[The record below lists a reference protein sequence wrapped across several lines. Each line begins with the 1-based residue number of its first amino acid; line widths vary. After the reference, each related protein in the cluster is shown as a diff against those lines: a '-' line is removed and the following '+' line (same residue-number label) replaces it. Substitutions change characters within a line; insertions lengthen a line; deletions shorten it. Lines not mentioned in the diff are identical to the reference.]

1 MSTLRIEQTGDPID
15 GAFPANL
22 RFDERGY
29 PVTIRHPFD
38 RDDDDRL
45 AWYFEQWLDFPFV
58 GEVRA
63 AEAAVSLRR
72 YGQALFEQLFGDR
85 AAYAR
90 YLRLLEG
97 GLRDVTIAISGD
109 PAFTGLLWE
118 TLWDP
123 QQAEPLCTRATL
135 LRQNSDPPQVD
146 LTPRPATTLNILLVV
161 ARPHF
166 GRDVAYRTISRPL
179 VEAVEQARL
188 PVQIDLVRPGT
199 WDALVRHLEGC
210 PAGHYPIIHFD
221 LHGALLT
228 AEQYRAYRDL
238 TAGAGGGATPAA
250 AAHRYAPFLP
260 RDVGRFAGH
269 QGFLFFAGHEAGR
282 PVPAA
287 ADQVADLLQKH
298 GVAICI
304 LNACQSAMQGNRG
317 EAEQGCGGEGAAES
331 GSGDSELVP
340 RHPSPVTESSL
351 AARLMD
357 AGVQLALGMR
367 YSVTVTA
374 AARLMPAVYQAL
386 LDGAPPAEAVRRG
399 RVELWHDKLRHGGFD
414 QQRPLDDWPLPVLYR
429 NQPVE
434 ALPLRPMSLDEAN
447 AFYGARAARYH
458 APALPYGFV
467 GRDVDVLAVE
477 QHLLGQSNSNLLLV
491 RGLGGAG
498 KTALLRHLAQWWS
511 ATGLITR
518 AVYFGYD
525 EKPHTRQQVLFAIGE
540 ALFGRPYLP
549 LPNEAAERQRLLDKL
564 KSERHLLI
572 FDNLESVTGTDLA
585 IGHALPPAERERLA
599 AFLGELAGGKTL
611 VLLGSR
617 SEEGWLRKDVPALRL
632 YELPG
637 LDAGAAADLA
647 ERVLRAGDALHYRS
661 DPAHQPA
668 FDRLMKL
675 LDGHPLAIQAVL
687 GGLAGQTP
695 AEALAALEGGELGE
709 LPADELADKSRN
721 VLASVHYAYSNVDP
735 GAAALLACLAPFSGA
750 VNADWLP
757 QYTQRLQAQPA
768 LADLPFDRWNEALA
782 AAGRWGL
789 LEPHPLG
796 GGYRRLQPIFP
807 YFLRRRLGQDA
818 ARAEAV
824 EAAFVA
830 FYEQLGGE
838 LAQLIRSKDA
848 PQRQTGITLTRVE
861 FENLYGAL
869 GRALR
874 RRVGFWG
881 MFDALAEYLKVT
893 TDHRARAALC
903 AEVLAARAGYSAE
916 QLAGEFS
923 QDFFGATDR
932 LAASR
937 LQLKDL
943 AGAKEAYE
951 SNLELAAISYVE
963 HVRTSGK
970 AGTLHQLGMVA
981 QAQRQW
987 AAAEGYYKQALA
999 IQVEFNDRY
1008 SQASTLGQLGLLA
1021 EAQEHWATAADYLLQ
1036 ALVIFRDFK
1045 DDHSLGMTLR
1055 NLARVWQA
1063 SGDATLPTR
1072 VAAALGV
1079 PEAQVVA
1086 LFRQAAGAGP
1096 QGDSNPP
1103 RPRETG

>member
-1 MSTLRIEQTGDPID
+1 
-15 GAFPANL
+15 
-22 RFDERGY
+22 
-29 PVTIRHPFD
+29 
-38 RDDDDRL
+38 
-45 AWYFEQWLDFPFV
+45 
-58 GEVRA
+58 
-63 AEAAVSLRR
+63 
-72 YGQALFEQLFGDR
+72 
-85 AAYAR
+85 
-90 YLRLLEG
+90 
-97 GLRDVTIAISGD
+97 
-109 PAFTGLLWE
+109 
-118 TLWDP
+118 
-123 QQAEPLCTRATL
+123 
-135 LRQNSDPPQVD
+135 
-146 LTPRPATTLNILLVV
+146 
-161 ARPHF
+161 
-166 GRDVAYRTISRPL
+166 
-179 VEAVEQARL
+179 
-188 PVQIDLVRPGT
+188 
-199 WDALVRHLEGC
+199 
-210 PAGHYPIIHFD
+210 
-221 LHGALLT
+221 
-228 AEQYRAYRDL
+228 
-238 TAGAGGGATPAA
+238 
-250 AAHRYAPFLP
+250 
-260 RDVGRFAGH
+260 
-269 QGFLFFAGHEAGR
+269 
-282 PVPAA
+282 
-287 ADQVADLLQKH
+287 
-298 GVAICI
+298 
-304 LNACQSAMQGNRG
+304 
-317 EAEQGCGGEGAAES
+317 
-331 GSGDSELVP
+331 
-340 RHPSPVTESSL
+340 
-351 AARLMD
+351 MD

-661 DPAHQPA
+661 DPAHQQA

-675 LDGHPLAIQAVL
+675 LAGHPLAIQAVL

-848 PQRQTGITLTRVE
+848 PQRQTGIALTRVE

-999 IQVEFNDRY
+999 ILSSSTTATAGRTLHQLGMVAQAQRQWAAAEGYYQQALAIKVEFNDRYEPGGARCTSWGWWPRSSGSGRRPRGTTKQALAIQVEFNDRY
-1008 SQASTLGQLGLLA
+1008 SQASTLHQLGRV
-1021 EAQEHWATAADYLLQ
+1021 AQEQRQWAAAEGYYKQALAIQVEFNDRYSQASTLHQLGMVAQAQRQWAAAEGYYKQALAIYVEFNDRYEQAGTLHQLGMVAQAQRQWAAAEGYYKQALAIQVEFNDRYSQASTLHQLGRVAQEQRQWAAAEGYYKQALAIQVEFNDRYSQASTLHQLGMVAQEQRRGRRPRGTTSRRWRSRSSSTTATARRARW
-1036 ALVIFRDFK
+1036 ANWACWPKR
-1045 DDHSLGMTLR
+1045 R
-1055 NLARVWQA
+1055 N
-1063 SGDATLPTR
+1063 T
-1072 VAAALGV
+1072 
-1079 PEAQVVA
+1079 
-1086 LFRQAAGAGP
+1086 GP
-1096 QGDSNPP
+1096 PQ
-1103 RPRETG
+1103 RIICYKHW